1 MLTEVTVAPLAA
13 ALCSTA
19 SPFGSSPY
27 CSTGSVY
34 WICSGIG
41 GFWAAAYCSVRAIA
55 WLRRLMP
62 AVLFSELDSTS
73 MSSLVTPSVVITCS

>member
-1 MLTEVTVAPLAA
+1 MLTEVTVALLATA
-13 ALCSTA
+13 FCRTA

-34 WICSGIG
+34 WICSGIPL
-41 GFWAAAYCSVRAIA
+41 AAAHCSVRAMA
-55 WLRRLMP
+55 WLRRVIP